1 MDFMGRTKTPDGK
14 REGWSVKLSKPK
26 SDAADAMRGTMLRAH
41 WLESLIDAALA
52 NGGTPPAPVTPEV
65 SPERTRKP
73 AARRPPPGPEPPRES
88 WQPPFIEPAIQPIRP
103 CRHPSALVEDNI
115 CGECRQEVDS

>member
-1 MDFMGRTKTPDGK
+1 MGRTKTPDGK

-52 NGGTPPAPVTPEV
+52 NGGTPPTPVIPEV
-65 SPERTRKP
+65 SPERIRKP
-73 AARRPPPGPEPPRES
+73 AARRQAPEPEPPREP
-88 WQPPFIEPAIQPIRP
+88 WQPPFIEPPPP
-103 CRHPSALVEDNI
+103 CRHPASLARDDGT
-115 CGECRQEVDS
+115 CGECGQEID